1 MTWTPKPD
9 TLPGILSIV
18 ARIAGVDA
26 ALRLA
31 EAHGGTR
38 LYVPRDVRP
47 GHELAR
53 VLGVQAARLVC
64 YSELGGDTHPVPS
77 AAPLIRATRARR
89 LRAEGWT
96 HARIARELGIT
107 ETHAARLTAGVARG
121 NGGPDDVEVAPVC
134 PTCGRAHRRRLRRQ
148 DGRQMDLD
156 LGRCDDHSPGR

>member
-9 TLPGILSIV
+9 TLPGMLSIV

-64 YSELGGDTHPVPS
+64 WS
-77 AAPLIRATRARR
+77 A
-89 LRAEGWT
+89 
-96 HARIARELGIT
+96 
-107 ETHAARLTAGVARG
+107 
-121 NGGPDDVEVAPVC
+121 
-134 PTCGRAHRRRLRRQ
+134 
-148 DGRQMDLD
+148 
-156 LGRCDDHSPGR
+156 